1 MILGVGI
8 DLVSISR
15 VARLLDRYGERFA
28 RKVFTAT
35 EWSESGGRPS
45 HLAGRFA
52 VKEAVFKAL
61 GTGLSGGVAW
71 HDVETLSRGS
81 GAPEVRTFGVVRSLL
96 ERRGPVSIW
105 TSISHERENAVAM
118 VVLEGGDRCAS

>member
-1 MILGVGI
+1 M
-8 DLVSISR
+8 DLVSIAR
-15 VARLLDRYGERFA
+15 VARLLDRFGERFA

-35 EWSESGGRPS
+35 EWSESGGRAS

-71 HDVETLSRGS
+71 HDVETLSRGT
-81 GAPEVRTFGVVRSLL
+81 GAPEVHTSGRVRRLL
-96 ERRGPVSIW
+96 ESRGPVFIW
-105 TSISHERENAVAM
+105 TSISHERENAIAM
-118 VVLEGGDRCAS
+118 VILEGVDRCAS